1 MLLLGDWAETTA
13 RGQGERF
20 HKRPICRSWSRNGP
34 EVRSRRPRREYYP
47 PDLIARWLG
56 MCGVAF
62 QRYAMQPV
70 NEAKVFLDVTCCSLG
85 VRVTPRRSVEWLSGR
100 RRNGK
105 AR

>member
-20 HKRPICRSWSRNGP
+20 HKRPIC
-34 EVRSRRPRREYYP
+34 RPRREYYP

-62 QRYAMQPV
+62 QRYAMRPV